1 MSRILKK
8 HAEAALR
15 QAAIKNNNKGRSM
28 TADAITK
35 TAECS
40 YKIVELFCS
49 FVEKSYPKTGRGSR
63 LHEHHVE
70 NTFNKMYIAM
80 REFIDINEGDEEE

>member
-28 TADAITK
+28 TADAIIKQQNVLT
-35 TAECS
+35 
-40 YKIVELFCS
+40 
-49 FVEKSYPKTGRGSR
+49 R
-63 LHEHHVE
+63 
-70 NTFNKMYIAM
+70 
-80 REFIDINEGDEEE
+80 